1 MYLKK
6 GDKVYYH
13 PIIGG
18 DHTGQV
24 YECRTDSYMSDSGYP
39 VVFLKGKSG
48 YVCVEAVSRVEDLN
62 YYVQVVQWDDDGHE
76 VTKEMGPFNERK
88 ANKIEDAVNI
98 KLNHEEYYTRVVL
111 KAE

>member
-1 MYLKK
+1 
-6 GDKVYYH
+6 
-13 PIIGG
+13 
-18 DHTGQV
+18 
-24 YECRTDSYMSDSGYP
+24 MSRWS
-39 VVFLKGKSG
+39 
-48 YVCVEAVSRVEDLN
+48 N
-62 YYVQVVQWDDDGHE
+62 DDDGHE